1 MGDIHGFF
9 ALGRGRPPKVKR
21 KPKDAEHPVL
31 ELQED
36 SKRAEKKNK
45 SRTTYLDYNNPNT
58 KAALDRAVAAK
69 LRADSDGTAL
79 YRAVTAKLRA
89 DSDETETYLTGGP
102 FIPPSTVRH
111 HTNKENLVTINYKRE
126 YSDLFVK

>member
-1 MGDIHGFF
+1 M
-9 ALGRGRPPKVKR
+9 
-21 KPKDAEHPVL
+21 
-31 ELQED
+31 
-36 SKRAEKKNK
+36 EKKK
-45 SRTTYLDYNNPNT
+45 KIRTTYLNYDNPNT
-58 KAALDRAVAAK
+58 KSALDRAVI
-69 LRADSDGTAL
+69 
-79 YRAVTAKLRA
+79 AKLRA